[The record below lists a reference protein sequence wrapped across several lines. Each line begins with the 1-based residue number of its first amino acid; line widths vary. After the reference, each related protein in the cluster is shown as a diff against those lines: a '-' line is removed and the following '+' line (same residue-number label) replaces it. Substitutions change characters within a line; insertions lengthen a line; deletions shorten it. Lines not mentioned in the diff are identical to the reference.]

1 MTDMKLE
8 KILNGLVGHKI
19 TISFIS
25 EEGNIRN
32 ASGILKEI
40 NEEFIHIDV
49 YNLHGKIDKYYLN
62 RRVNILISIVDE
74 GIKK

>member
-40 NEEFIHIDV
+40 NEEVIHIDV
-49 YNLHGKIDKYYLN
+49 YNLYGEIEGYYLN